1 MKHGLVIKFLVILL
15 TGCSLVAAV
24 AGVAGIVAMESAN
37 LYVNGLDELQVP
49 LYNDKA
55 EEIAQQ
61 YIDFFAMQE
70 WGNLIYPV
78 KNELYKNPTYRTDSP
93 YWTVKVSLDDE
104 VLVDPAPLDNCE
116 FVREYKIL
124 SVYPMME
131 LPQNEDPSEQPEN
144 PDDPENPPASDSEQD
159 KFQLPTDY
167 FERKEIT
174 IYSDT
179 LLVYNT
185 YELYYYEGPEYTI
198 TVYMQPGVLDS
209 SSLHLLTEIYPYR
222 DSFIP
227 LVAISIV
234 LAAAGL
240 VFLCH
245 QAGRTDDGK
254 VQPAAFNRIPADLYA
269 VLIIIGILLLGR
281 LYSQLLTQISDEG
294 PHLGNLSLLGL
305 NLLGMFIP
313 GIGYIMAIAAQAKM
327 GNYYLWRHSCIGFLM
342 IGLFRGIVL
351 LCKGLRYLLSLVPVL
366 WRWLAISFALC
377 VSVIVFCLLA
387 PGNPVFYWLL
397 MGDLCLCL
405 LVVGYVGYAFGV
417 LLSGVQKM
425 SRGELSHH
433 VQTKY
438 LFGEF
443 RHFGQWLNSLSETAM
458 ETAQKHLRAER
469 TKADLITN
477 VSHDIKTPLTSIIN
491 YVDLLKHAG
500 TETERAQYLEVLSN
514 QSNRLKRLIDDL
526 MELSKA
532 SSGSLQVELMP
543 MDAAEAVNQALGEF
557 SERLDTVGL
566 TPVFTAPGECIT
578 MLADGKLFW
587 RVISN
592 LLSNAVKYAMPGTRL
607 YIDLAQHEDKV
618 LLSLK
623 NVSKEKLRA
632 SSEYLLERFA
642 QGDTSRNTEGS
653 GLGLNIAKTLMEVQ
667 QGRLQLVAD
676 GDLFK
681 VTLVFPAAD
690 CS

>member
-37 LYVNGLDELQVP
+37 LYVNGLDELQIP
-49 LYNDKA
+49 LYNGKA

-61 YIDFFAMQE
+61 YIDFYAAHTL
-70 WGNLIYPV
+70 GNLIYPV
-78 KNELYKNPTYRTDSP
+78 KNELYKNPTYRTDAP
-93 YWTVKVSLDDE
+93 YWTVQVAQGDQ
-104 VLVDPAPLDNCE
+104 VLVHPTPLENCE
-116 FVREYKIL
+116 FVREYKIV

-131 LPQNEDPSEQPEN
+131 LPENNESAEQPSEPV
-144 PDDPENPPASDSEQD
+144 PPSDSDTEQD
-159 KFQLPTDY
+159 DFKLPTDY
-167 FERKEIT
+167 FERKEVT
-174 IYSDT
+174 IYSDA

-198 TVYMQPGVLDS
+198 TVYMQPEVLDS
-209 SSLHLLTEIYPYR
+209 SSLHILTAMFPHR

-227 LVAISIV
+227 MVAISLV

-245 QAGRTDDGK
+245 LAGRTNDGTIR
-254 VQPAAFNRIPADLYA
+254 PAAFNRMPADLYA
-269 VLIIIGILLLGR
+269 VITIIGALLLWR
-281 LYSQLLTQISDEG
+281 LYGQLLTRVTDEG

-305 NLLGMFIP
+305 NLLGMFIL
-313 GIGYIMAIAAQAKM
+313 GISYIMAIAAQMKM
-327 GNYYLWRHSCIGFLM
+327 GSYYLWKHSIIGFTLTW
-342 IGLFRGIVL
+342 IFRGIL
-351 LCKGLRYLLSLVPVL
+351 LLVNGLKHLLSMAPLL
-366 WRWLAISFALC
+366 WRWLAVSFVIATSLVVLC
-377 VSVIVFCLLA
+377 FRAPNGPPVLQGLLIA
-387 PGNPVFYWLL
+387 DIF
-397 MGDLCLCL
+397 LCL
-405 LVVGYVGYAFGV
+405 LVIGYVGYAFGI

-425 SRGELSHH
+425 ARGELSHQ
-433 VQTKY
+433 VETKY
-438 LFGEF
+438 LMGEF
-443 RHFGQWLNSLSETAM
+443 LHFGQWLNALSGTAM

-491 YVDLLKHAG
+491 YVDLLKQAH
-500 TETERAQYLEVLSN
+500 TETEKAQYLAVLSN
-514 QSNRLKRLIDDL
+514 QSQRLKRLIDDL
-526 MELSKA
+526 IELSKA
-532 SSGSLQVELMP
+532 SSGSLQPDLVP
-543 MDAAEAVNQALGEF
+543 MNAEEAVNQALGEF
-557 SERLDTVGL
+557 SERLEAVEL
-566 TPVFTAPGECIT
+566 TPVFTAPQESIT

-623 NVSKEKLRA
+623 NVSKEKLRT

-642 QGDTSRNTEGS
+642 QDDTSRNTEGS

-681 VTLVFPAAD
+681 VTLVFPAVN

>member
-37 LYVNGLDELQVP
+37 LYVNGLDDLQVP

-61 YIDFFAMQE
+61 YIDFYAVQE
-70 WGNLIYPV
+70 LGNLIYPV
-78 KNELYKNPTYRTDSP
+78 KNELYKNPTYRTDAP
-93 YWTVKVSLDDE
+93 YWTVKVSQGDQ
-104 VLVDPAPLDNCE
+104 VLVQPTPLDNCE
-116 FVREYKIL
+116 FVREYKIV

-131 LPQNEDPSEQPEN
+131 LPENDTSPEQPEN
-144 PDDPENPPASDSEQD
+144 PDAPSEPETETD
-159 KFQLPTDY
+159 KFQLPPDY
-167 FERKEIT
+167 FERKEVT
-174 IYSDT
+174 IYSDV

-245 QAGRTDDGK
+245 QSGRAENGQI
-254 VQPAAFNRIPADLYA
+254 QPAAFNLIPADLYVVITIFGA
-269 VLIIIGILLLGR
+269 LLLWRVHGH
-281 LYSQLLTQISDEG
+281 LLSRVADEG
-294 PHLGNLSLLGL
+294 PHWGNLSLLGL
-305 NLLGMFIP
+305 NLLGMFTL
-313 GIGYIMAIAAQAKM
+313 GISLIMAIAAQVKM
-327 GNYYLWRHSCIGFLM
+327 GNYFLFRHSLIGFLL
-342 IGLFRGIVL
+342 IWLFRSIML
-351 LCKGLRYLLSLVPVL
+351 LGKGLKHLLSLAPIL
-366 WRWLAISFALC
+366 WRWLAVSFVLA
-377 VSVIVFCLLA
+377 VSLVVFCFLA
-387 PGNPVFYWLL
+387 PSAPIFQWLL
-397 MGDLCLCL
+397 IADLFLCL
-405 LVVGYVGYAFGV
+405 LVIGYVGYAFGI

-425 SRGELSHH
+425 ARGELSHQ
-433 VQTKY
+433 VETRY

-443 RHFGQWLNSLSETAM
+443 FHFGQWLNALSGTAM
-458 ETAQKHLRAER
+458 ETAQKHLQAER

-491 YVDLLKHAG
+491 YVDLLKQAR
-500 TETERAQYLEVLSN
+500 TETEKAQYLAVLSN
-514 QSNRLKRLIDDL
+514 QSQRLKRLIDDL
-526 MELSKA
+526 IELSKA
-532 SSGSLQVELMP
+532 SSGSLQVELSA

-557 SERLDTVGL
+557 SERLEAVEL
-566 TPVFTAPGECIT
+566 TPVFTAPDESIT
-578 MLADGKLFW
+578 MIADGKLFW

-592 LLSNAVKYAMPGTRL
+592 LLSNAIKYAMPGTRL

-618 LLSLK
+618 LISLK

-681 VTLVFPAAD
+681 VTLVFPAGD

>member
-1 MKHGLVIKFLVILL
+1 MKVARTVFKIL
-15 TGCSLVAAV
+15 AALAAI

-37 LYVNGLDELQVP
+37 LYVKGLDDLQIP

-61 YIDFFAMQE
+61 YIDFYAVQTL
-70 WGNLIYPV
+70 GNLIYPV
-78 KNELYKNPTYRTDSP
+78 KNELYKNPAYRTDAP
-93 YWTVKVSLDDE
+93 YWTVKVAQGDQ
-104 VLVDPAPLDNCE
+104 VLVQPTPLDNCE
-116 FVREYKIL
+116 FVREYKIV

-131 LPQNEDPSEQPEN
+131 LPEKEDGSDPSGN
-144 PDDPENPPASDSEQD
+144 PDTPSDSDTEQD
-159 KFQLPTDY
+159 NFQLPRDY
-167 FERKEIT
+167 FERKEVT

-185 YELYYYEGPEYTI
+185 YELYYYEGPEYAI

-209 SSLHLLTEIYPYR
+209 SSLHLLTSMYPYR

-245 QAGRTDDGK
+245 LSGHANDGTL
-254 VQPAAFNRIPADLYA
+254 QPAAFNRLPADCYA
-269 VLIIIGILLLGR
+269 VLVIVGILLLWR
-281 LYSQLLTQISDEG
+281 LHNQLWARITDAG

-305 NLLGMFIP
+305 NLLAMFVM
-313 GIGYIMAIAAQAKM
+313 GIGYIMAIAAQLKI
-327 GNYYLWRHSCIGFLM
+327 GNYYLWRHSVIGFVL
-342 IGLFRGIVL
+342 IRLFRGIML
-351 LCKGLRYLLSLVPVL
+351 LLKGLRYLLSLAPLL
-366 WRWLAISFALC
+366 WRWLSLTFVMVISLL
-377 VSVIVFCLLA
+377 VFSILA
-387 PGNPVFYWLL
+387 QNGIHPAYWLWVA
-397 MGDLCLCL
+397 DIVLCFI
-405 LVVGYVGYAFGV
+405 VVGYVGYAFGI

-425 SRGELSHH
+425 ARGELSHQ
-433 VQTKY
+433 VETKY
-438 LFGEF
+438 LIGDFL
-443 RHFGQWLNSLSETAM
+443 HFGQWLNALSGTAM
-458 ETAQKHLRAER
+458 DTAQKHMRAER

-491 YVDLLKHAG
+491 YVDLLKH
-500 TETERAQYLEVLSN
+500 TDSESERAQYLEVLSN

-532 SSGSLQVELMP
+532 SSGSLQVDLTA
-543 MDAAEAVNQALGEF
+543 MDATEAVNQALGEF
-557 SERLDTVGL
+557 TERLEAAGL
-566 TPVFTAPGECIT
+566 SPVFTAPEESIT
-578 MLADGKLFW
+578 MLADGRLFW
-587 RVISN
+587 RIISN
-592 LLSNAVKYAMPGTRL
+592 LFSNAVKYAMPGTRL

-618 LLSLK
+618 LISLK
-623 NVSKEKLRA
+623 NVSREKLYA

-690 CS
+690 CL

>member
-37 LYVNGLDELQVP
+37 LYVNGLDDLQVP

-61 YIDFFAMQE
+61 YIDFYAVQE
-70 WGNLIYPV
+70 LGNLIYPV
-78 KNELYKNPTYRTDSP
+78 KNELYKNPAYRTDAP

-104 VLVDPAPLDNCE
+104 VLVNPAPLDNCE
-116 FVREYKIL
+116 FVREYKIV

-131 LPQNEDPSEQPEN
+131 PPKNDDSVEQPEN
-144 PDDPENPPASDSEQD
+144 PDDPSDSDTDTD
-159 KFQLPTDY
+159 KFQLPADY
-167 FERKEIT
+167 FERKEVT
-174 IYSDT
+174 IYSDV
-179 LLVYNT
+179 LLVSNT

-198 TVYMQPGVLDS
+198 TVYMQPGVLNS
-209 SSLHLLTEIYPYR
+209 SSLHILTTMYPHR
-222 DSFIP
+222 HSFIP
-227 LVAISIV
+227 IVAVSIV

-245 QAGRTDDGK
+245 QAGRTKDG
-254 VQPAAFNRIPADLYA
+254 VIQPAAFNRVPADIYA
-269 VLIIIGILLLGR
+269 VLTIVGVLLLGR
-281 LYSQLLTQISDEG
+281 LYSQLLSQVSDEG

-305 NLLGMFIP
+305 NLLGMFIL
-313 GIGYIMAIAAQAKM
+313 GIGYIMAIAAQVKM
-327 GNYYLWRHSCIGFLM
+327 GNYYLWRHSCIGFLL
-342 IGLFRGIVL
+342 IWLFRGIVL
-351 LCKGLRYLLSLVPVL
+351 LCKGLRHLLSLAPIL
-366 WRWLAISFALC
+366 WRWLAVSFVMC
-377 VSVIVFCLLA
+377 VSVVVFSLLA
-387 PGNPVFYWLL
+387 PSDPVFLWLL
-397 MGDLCLCL
+397 LGDLCLCL

-500 TETERAQYLEVLSN
+500 TETERAQYLDVLSN

-532 SSGSLQVELMP
+532 SSGSLQVDLAP

-557 SERLDTVGL
+557 SERLESVEL
-566 TPVFTAPGECIT
+566 TPVFTAPQESIT

-592 LLSNAVKYAMPGTRL
+592 LLSNAAKYAMPGTRL

-681 VTLVFPAAD
+681 VTLVFPAVN